1 MTLREPENTDVDRPT
16 LDSGVHVRDSE
27 RAPASSWQILMV
39 TILVVAILCVFFY
52 GLTSQRV
59 EVAGSTPPPATQT
72 NLTSTEQQKTKVGTT
87 GQAPAPANPQ
97 GATRQQQPQKT
108 DATPTNGRGGQ
119 NEVQPPTAP
128 QKNQ

>member
-1 MTLREPENTDVDRPT
+1 MSFEDPATPDRPM

-27 RAPASSWQILMV
+27 RAPATAWQIGMAAVL
-39 TILVVAILCVFFY
+39 IIAILCVFFY
-52 GLTSQRV
+52 GLTSQRQQ
-59 EVAGSTPPPATQT
+59 VAGSTPSSAQATNVPATD
-72 NLTSTEQQKTKVGTT
+72 QQKHNVGTT
-87 GQAPAPANPQ
+87 GAAPKPENPP

-108 DATPTNGRGGQ
+108 DAAPAGARGGQ